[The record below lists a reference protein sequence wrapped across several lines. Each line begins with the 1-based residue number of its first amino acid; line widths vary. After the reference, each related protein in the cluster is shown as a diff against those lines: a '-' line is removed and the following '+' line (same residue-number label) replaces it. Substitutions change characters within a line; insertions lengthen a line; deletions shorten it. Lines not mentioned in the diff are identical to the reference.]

1 MGLGRFGAGG
11 RSGEIVDGVRVDDGV
26 GFAEIGVG
34 GILTAGGRLEVCE
47 SFEAPSSF
55 EAGVFFKAN
64 RQVEGGPEAGFEG
77 DYSNPCG

>member
-11 RSGEIVDGVRVDDGV
+11 RSGEIGDGVRVDGGV

-34 GILTAGGRLEVCE
+34 GILTAGGRLEVRD
-47 SFEAPSSF
+47 SLEAPGSF

-64 RQVEGGPEAGFEG
+64 GQVEGGPKAGFEG
-77 DYSNPCG
+77 DYSNPGR